1 MNWKTTII
9 AFNTFLKVDKSL
21 SQNTVE
27 AYLHDIALLQTYLE
41 DENIDIKPTDISLEQ
56 ARDFLNHL
64 NNLGISAVSQ
74 ARIVSGL
81 KAFYKSLL
89 VQNIIDANPLEL
101 LEAPKIG
108 RSLPQ
113 VLNVEEIDAMINSL
127 DLSIPENF
135 RNKAILETMYSCGL
149 RVSELVDL
157 RLSDLH
163 FKENYVSVI
172 GKGDKQRLVPIGR
185 KAQKL
190 ITLYI
195 ESYRNELP
203 IEKGSEHIVF
213 LNRRGNKLT
222 RTMIFLIVKQTAKNA
237 GIQKLVSPHTFRHS
251 FATHLLEGG
260 ADLRSIQAMLGHESI
275 TTTEIY
281 THINREYLEDT
292 LRSYHPRF
300 K

>member
-21 SQNTVE
+21 SQNTVD
-27 AYLHDIALLQTYLE
+27 AYLHDVALLQTYLE
-41 DENIDIKPTDISLEQ
+41 EESITINPADISLEQ
-56 ARDFLNHL
+56 ARGFLNYL
-64 NNLGISAVSQ
+64 NDLGISAVSQ

-89 VQNIIDANPLEL
+89 IQNIIDTNPLEL

-113 VLNVEEIDAMINSL
+113 VLSVEEIDAMIHSL

-149 RVSELVDL
+149 RVSELVGL

-163 FKENYVSVI
+163 FKENYISII
-172 GKGDKQRLVPIGR
+172 GKGDKQRLVPIGN
-185 KAQKL
+185 KAKKL

-195 ESYRNELP
+195 ESYRNQLSIKKE
-203 IEKGSEHIVF
+203 SEHIVF

-222 RTMIFLIVKQTAKNA
+222 RTMIFLIVKQTAEHA
-237 GIQKLVSPHTFRHS
+237 GIQKSVSPHTFRHS

-300 K
+300 Q

>member
-21 SQNTVE
+21 SQNTVD
-27 AYLHDIALLQTYLE
+27 AYLHDVALLQTYLE
-41 DENIDIKPTDISLEQ
+41 EESITINPADISLEQ
-56 ARDFLNHL
+56 ARGFLNYL
-64 NNLGISAVSQ
+64 NDLGISAVSQ

-89 VQNIIDANPLEL
+89 IQNIIDTNPLEL

-113 VLNVEEIDAMINSL
+113 VLSVEEIDAMIHSL

-149 RVSELVDL
+149 RVSELVGL

-163 FKENYVSVI
+163 FKENYISII
-172 GKGDKQRLVPIGR
+172 GKGDKQRLVPIGN
-185 KAQKL
+185 KAKKL

-195 ESYRNELP
+195 ESYRNQLSIKKE
-203 IEKGSEHIVF
+203 SEHIVF
-213 LNRRGNKLT
+213 LNRRGSKLT
-222 RTMIFLIVKQTAKNA
+222 RTMIFLIVKQTAEHA
-237 GIQKLVSPHTFRHS
+237 GIQKSVSPHTFRHS

-300 K
+300 Q

>member
-21 SQNTVE
+21 SQNTVD
-27 AYLHDIALLQTYLE
+27 AYLHDVALLQTYLE
-41 DENIDIKPTDISLEQ
+41 EESITINPADISLEQ
-56 ARDFLNHL
+56 ARGFLNYL
-64 NNLGISAVSQ
+64 NDLGISAVSQ

-89 VQNIIDANPLEL
+89 IQNIIDTNPLEL

-113 VLNVEEIDAMINSL
+113 VLSVEEIDAMINSL

-149 RVSELVDL
+149 RVSELVGL

-163 FKENYVSVI
+163 FKENYISII
-172 GKGDKQRLVPIGR
+172 GKGDKQRLVPIGN
-185 KAQKL
+185 KAKKL

-195 ESYRNELP
+195 ESYRNQLSIKKE
-203 IEKGSEHIVF
+203 SEHIVF

-222 RTMIFLIVKQTAKNA
+222 RTMIFLIVKQTAEHA
-237 GIQKLVSPHTFRHS
+237 GIQKSVSPHTFRHS

-300 K
+300 Q